1 VGLRHTL
8 TDDGSSE
15 LRVLRSYQ
23 QTDQAIDYYDFS
35 VPPNY
40 YFSGNSSSNAH
51 STELQYRHSGAT
63 YATQWGVQQT
73 HGQVIFWDALGNI
86 NSDHTQ
92 NAQQFYAA
100 WQQTLDSVWQLD
112 AGLGWGKIDNRDN
125 LGSNST
131 YLARWLP
138 QLGVVYAPDAG
149 THVRL
154 ATWQG
159 MGVSGV
165 GDATLAP
172 TSLAGI
178 LLTRPSDYGQ
188 LVRVVAL
195 GADRQ
200 LSPAWLLTAATQQ
213 RRTDQPSTGFFGPFL
228 ARQQVDESRL
238 ALHWQ
243 PQGNPV
249 AVSLAYDDER
259 IQLPPLNPGLDSV
272 VEQHLRSQQ
281 LAMRWFASA
290 QWEVNLT
297 WSHNQVAGTL
307 FSFDPTYTLVWPTYE
322 NCFNQTDANLS
333 WKFWSHGLLTAGVR
347 NATDT
352 HFQYRDIDTLNPR
365 FSNGRLVYARLKLDL

>member
-1 VGLRHTL
+1 
-8 TDDGSSE
+8 
-15 LRVLRSYQ
+15 
-23 QTDQAIDYYDFS
+23 
-35 VPPNY
+35 
-40 YFSGNSSSNAH
+40 
-51 STELQYRHSGAT
+51 
-63 YATQWGVQQT
+63 
-73 HGQVIFWDALGNI
+73 
-86 NSDHTQ
+86 
-92 NAQQFYAA
+92 
-100 WQQTLDSVWQLD
+100 
-112 AGLGWGKIDNRDN
+112 
-125 LGSNST
+125 
-131 YLARWLP
+131 
-138 QLGVVYAPDAG
+138 
-149 THVRL
+149 
-154 ATWQG
+154 
-159 MGVSGV
+159 
-165 GDATLAP
+165 
-172 TSLAGI
+172 
-178 LLTRPSDYGQ
+178 
-188 LVRVVAL
+188 
-195 GADRQ
+195 
-200 LSPAWLLTAATQQ
+200 
-213 RRTDQPSTGFFGPFL
+213 
-228 ARQQVDESRL
+228 L